1 MGVDSASFRELCTDY
16 SNTAHENAY
25 VKCKYMHRDISAG
38 NILIRILVEQTEEGY
53 SVKWEG
59 VLSDWE
65 LAKHTDVKITL
76 QPERTVRLM
85 STLRV
90 SLA

>member
-1 MGVDSASFRELCTDY
+1 MSRDSRTDY
-16 SNTAHENAY
+16 WNTAHEKAY
-25 VKCKYMHRDISAG
+25 LKCKYMHRDISAG
-38 NILIRILVEQTEEGY
+38 NILIRIVVQQLGEGY

-65 LAKHTDVKITL
+65 LAKHTDVKMTL
-76 QPERTVRLM
+76 QPERTVRLL

-90 SLA
+90 CLT

>member
-1 MGVDSASFRELCTDY
+1 MVGVDSASSREPCTDCA
-16 SNTAHENAY
+16 NTAHEDAY

-38 NILIRILVEQTEEGY
+38 NILIRIVVQQLGEGY

-76 QPERTVRLM
+76 QPERTVRLL
-85 STLRV
+85 STLPCV
-90 SLA
+90 I

>member
-1 MGVDSASFRELCTDY
+1 
-16 SNTAHENAY
+16 
-25 VKCKYMHRDISAG
+25 MHRDISAG
-38 NILIRILVEQTEEGY
+38 NILIRIVVQQLGEGY

-76 QPERTVRLM
+76 QPERTVRLP

-90 SLA
+90 CLA